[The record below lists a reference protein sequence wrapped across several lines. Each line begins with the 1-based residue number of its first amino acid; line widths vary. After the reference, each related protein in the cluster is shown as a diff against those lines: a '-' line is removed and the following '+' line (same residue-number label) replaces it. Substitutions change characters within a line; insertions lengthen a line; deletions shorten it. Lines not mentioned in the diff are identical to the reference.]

1 MTAKPM
7 SVCASSELD
16 LFTHPPYQ
24 TGIQSSRW
32 VEYTPTLNYNNGQLP
47 IYIEIPSTRGEYI
60 DLSNIYHY
68 MRLSIVKSSTGAKIS
83 SADEIGPINYIHNTL
98 FKNVDVKFNKTL
110 VSMNC
115 DYAYR
120 SEIESH
126 LNFNRDAKES
136 HLLSSLWIEDEYEEM
151 DNIKLNQPTPSA
163 PASATEETKPVVQ
176 EIHRNMGL
184 VNRKEVFVNNSVIEV
199 YGRPHL
205 DICNLN
211 KFLVDNVDVEF
222 KFTKNKDEFCLM
234 GQQGYKIKIEDFM
247 LIVRK
252 VKVSDKVL
260 LGHAMALE
268 KANAFYPISR
278 VDVQGRTI
286 NMGVISDKFEN
297 VVKGPLPQ
305 RIIIGMVESEA
316 YNGSL
321 SKNPFNYQHFNIQEL
336 SVSIDGE
343 NSPYQPLSLNY
354 NDNDNL
360 RFIRGYYSLISLE
373 SGIQNSI
380 KPMDYMHGYN
390 LYGFNLSPDGCIN
403 TDHFNLEKT
412 GNLRISFKFSTPLE
426 KAVTAILYFE
436 YENYF
441 EITKLRNIDYKFIS

>member
-1 MTAKPM
+1 MTTNPT
-7 SVCASSELD
+7 SVCLSSELD

-32 VEYTPTLNYNNGQLP
+32 VEYTPTLNHNNGQLP
-47 IYIEIPSTRGEYI
+47 IHIEIPGTKGEYI

-68 MRLSIVKSSTGAKIS
+68 MRLSITKNDNTMIST
-83 SADEIGPINYIHNTL
+83 ADEIGPINYIHNTI

-115 DYAYR
+115 DYGYR

-126 LNFNRDAKES
+126 LNYNSDAKQS
-136 HLLSSLWIEDEYEEM
+136 HLLSSLWVEDDYGDM
-151 DNIKLNQPTPSA
+151 DNVIFAPTKSEDPPADA
-163 PASATEETKPVVQ
+163 PDRKAIVTEN
-176 EIHRNMGL
+176 HRNMGL
-184 VNRKEVFVNNSVIEV
+184 INRKEMFVNHSIVEV

-205 DICNLN
+205 DVCNLN
-211 KFLVDNVDVEF
+211 KFLIDNVDVEF

-234 GQQGYKIKIEDFM
+234 GKPGYKIKIEDFV
-247 LIVRK
+247 LNVRK

-260 LGHAMALE
+260 LAHAMALE

-286 NMGVISDKFEN
+286 NMGVTSDKFEN
-297 VVKGPLPQ
+297 IVKGPLPQ

-321 SKNPFNYQHFNIQEL
+321 ARNPFNYQHFNLQEL

-343 NSPYQPLSLNY
+343 NSPYQPLTFNY
-354 NDNDNL
+354 KDNNNL
-360 RFIRGYYSLISLE
+360 QYIRGYYSLVSLE
-373 SGIQNSI
+373 SGIHNSI
-380 KPMDYMHGYN
+380 RPQDYMNGYN
-390 LYGFNLSPDGCIN
+390 LYGFNLSPDGCVN
-403 TDHFNLEKT
+403 TDHFNIEKL
-412 GNLRISFKFSTPLE
+412 GNLRIYFKFATPLE
-426 KAVTAILYFE
+426 KAITVILYLE